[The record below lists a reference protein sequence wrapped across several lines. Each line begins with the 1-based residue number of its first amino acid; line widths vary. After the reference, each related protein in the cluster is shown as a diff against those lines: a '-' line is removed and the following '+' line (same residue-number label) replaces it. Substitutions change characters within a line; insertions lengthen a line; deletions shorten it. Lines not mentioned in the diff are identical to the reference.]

1 MTAFYRYLQKGS
13 LMLHYPQRFE
23 KHRKWFLALAW
34 AGIAAVAA
42 LSVAAGIPM
51 VRFASQP
58 EKFRD
63 WIASNG
69 VWGDLAFVGMV
80 MLQILIAV
88 IPGEPFEIAAGYA
101 FGAWEGT
108 VLYLLASTLGSMG
121 VFFLVRR
128 FGRPLVEL
136 LFPPEKLRW
145 LRFLKTNPKRE
156 LLFLLVFMLPGTPK
170 DLLCYFAGLTDIR
183 IPVWL
188 VICSLGRIPSVITST
203 LGGDALGERNYTFA
217 ILVFAVSL
225 AVSAGGLWLF
235 HRICARRERKK

>member
-1 MTAFYRYLQKGS
+1 MIQDRQQFMKN
-13 LMLHYPQRFE
+13 
-23 KHRKWFLALAW
+23 RKWFLALAW

-42 LSVAAGIPM
+42 LSVIAGIPM

-58 EKFRD
+58 ERFRD
-63 WIASNG
+63 WIDSHG
-69 VWGDLAFVGMV
+69 LWGDLAFVGMV
-80 MLQILIAV
+80 MAQILIAV

-101 FGAWEGT
+101 FGALEGT
-108 VLYLLASTLGSMG
+108 LLYLLAATLGSMG

-145 LRFLKTNPKRE
+145 LRFLKTSPKRE

-203 LGGDALGERNYTFA
+203 IGGDALGEQNYTFA
-217 ILVFAVSL
+217 IIVFAVSL
-225 AVSAGGLWLF
+225 AISAGGLWLF
-235 HRICARRERKK
+235 HRICGKRENRKEER

>member
-1 MTAFYRYLQKGS
+1 MIQDRHQFLKN
-13 LMLHYPQRFE
+13 
-23 KHRKWFLALAW
+23 RKWFLALAW

-42 LSVAAGIPM
+42 LSVIAGIPM

-58 EKFRD
+58 ERFRD
-63 WIASNG
+63 WIDSHG
-69 VWGDLAFVGMV
+69 LWGDLAFVGMV
-80 MLQILIAV
+80 MAQILIAV

-108 VLYLLASTLGSMG
+108 LLYLLAATLGSLG

-145 LRFLKTNPKRE
+145 LRFLKTSPKRE

-217 ILVFAVSL
+217 IIVFAVSL
-225 AVSAGGLWLF
+225 AVSAVGLWLF
-235 HRICARRERKK
+235 HRVCARRERKK

>member
-1 MTAFYRYLQKGS
+1 MTHNPDG
-13 LMLHYPQRFE
+13 FE
-23 KHRKWFLALAW
+23 SKRKIFLALAW
-34 AGIAAVAA
+34 VGILAVAV
-42 LSVAAGIPM
+42 LTVAAGIPM

-63 WIASNG
+63 WIDSHG

-80 MLQILIAV
+80 ITQILIAV

-108 VLYLLASTLGSMG
+108 LLYLAAATAGSMG
-121 VFFLVRR
+121 VFVLVRR

-145 LRFLKTNPKRE
+145 LRFLKTSPKRE

-188 VICSLGRIPSVITST
+188 LICSLGRIPSVITST
-203 LGGDALGERNYTFA
+203 IGGDALGERNYTFA
-217 ILVFAVSL
+217 IVVFAVSL

-235 HRICARRERKK
+235 QRICTRRERKNSRPEER

>member
-1 MTAFYRYLQKGS
+1 MNDN
-13 LMLHYPQRFE
+13 PQRFD
-23 KHRKWFLALAW
+23 KHRKLFLALAW
-34 AGIAAVAA
+34 AGIAAVAV
-42 LSVAAGIPM
+42 LSVAAGVPM

-63 WIASNG
+63 WIASHG
-69 VWGDLAFVGMV
+69 IWGALAFVGMV
-80 MLQILIAV
+80 ILQILIAV

-101 FGAWEGT
+101 VGAWEGT
-108 VLYLLASTLGSMG
+108 ALYLLAATVGSLG

-145 LRFLKTNPKRE
+145 LRFLKTNPRRE

>member
-1 MTAFYRYLQKGS
+1 MKQQGKKKIGVILGLGAIAALLFILWQLFGAS
-13 LMLHYPQRFE
+13 LMGLISDPASFRAWVEAKGWYSRLF
-23 KHRKWFLALAW
+23 FL
-34 AGIAAVAA
+34 
-42 LSVAAGIPM
+42 
-51 VRFASQP
+51 
-58 EKFRD
+58 
-63 WIASNG
+63 
-69 VWGDLAFVGMV
+69 GMV
-80 MLQILIAV
+80 VFQVIVAV

-108 VLYLLASTLGSMG
+108 TLYLLAATVGSLG

-145 LRFLKTNPKRE
+145 LRFLKTNPRRE

-217 ILVFAVSL
+217 IIVFAVSL
-225 AVSAGGLWLF
+225 AISAAGLWLF
-235 HRICARRERKK
+235 HRICARRENRK

>member
-1 MTAFYRYLQKGS
+1 MIQD
-13 LMLHYPQRFE
+13 HQWFE

-42 LSVAAGIPM
+42 LSVAAGVPM

-63 WIASNG
+63 WIASHG
-69 VWGDLAFVGMV
+69 VWGALAFVGMV
-80 MLQILIAV
+80 MAQILIAV

-108 VLYLLASTLGSMG
+108 LLYLLAASLGSMG

-136 LFPPEKLRW
+136 LLPPEKLRW
-145 LRFLKTNPKRE
+145 RRFLKTSPKRE
-156 LLFLLVFMLPGTPK
+156 LLFLLVFTLPGTPK

-217 ILVFAVSL
+217 IIVFAVSL
-225 AVSAGGLWLF
+225 AVSAVGLWLF
-235 HRICARRERKK
+235 HRVCARRERKK

>member
-1 MTAFYRYLQKGS
+1 MTHDRQWFSQHK
-13 LMLHYPQRFE
+13 
-23 KHRKWFLALAW
+23 KWFLALAW

-42 LSVAAGIPM
+42 LSVAAGVPM

-58 EKFRD
+58 EKFRS
-63 WIASNG
+63 WIDSHG
-69 VWGDLAFVGMV
+69 VWGSLAFVGMV
-80 MLQILIAV
+80 IAQILIAV

-101 FGAWEGT
+101 FGAFEGT
-108 VLYLLASTLGSMG
+108 LLYLLAATLGSLG

-145 LRFLKTNPKRE
+145 LRFLKTSPKRE

-203 LGGDALGERNYTFA
+203 IGGDALGERNYTFA
-217 ILVFAVSL
+217 IVVFAVSL
-225 AVSAGGLWLF
+225 AVSAVGLWLF
-235 HRICARRERKK
+235 HRICARRERKNKHRTER

>member
-1 MTAFYRYLQKGS
+1 M
-13 LMLHYPQRFE
+13 
-23 KHRKWFLALAW
+23 FLALAW
-34 AGIAAVAA
+34 AGILVVAA
-42 LSVAAGIPM
+42 LTVAAGIPM

-58 EKFRD
+58 EKFRS
-63 WIASNG
+63 WIDSHG
-69 VWGDLAFVGMV
+69 LWGDLAFVGMV
-80 MLQILIAV
+80 MAQILIAV

-101 FGAWEGT
+101 FGTLEGT
-108 VLYLLASTLGSMG
+108 LLYLLAATAGSMA

-145 LRFLKTNPKRE
+145 LRFLKTSPKRE

-170 DLLCYFAGLTDIR
+170 DLLCYFAGLTDLR

-203 LGGDALGERNYTFA
+203 VGGDALGERNYTFA
-217 ILVFAVSL
+217 VIVFAVSL
-225 AVSAGGLWLF
+225 AISAGGLWLF
-235 HRICARRERKK
+235 HRICGKRENRKEER

>member
-1 MTAFYRYLQKGS
+1 MIQDRQQFLKN
-13 LMLHYPQRFE
+13 
-23 KHRKWFLALAW
+23 RKWFLALAW

-42 LSVAAGIPM
+42 LSVIAGIPM

-58 EKFRD
+58 ERFRD
-63 WIASNG
+63 WIDSHG
-69 VWGDLAFVGMV
+69 LWGDLAFVGMV
-80 MLQILIAV
+80 MAQILIAV

-108 VLYLLASTLGSMG
+108 LLYLLAATLGSMG

-145 LRFLKTNPKRE
+145 LRFLKTSPKRE

-203 LGGDALGERNYTFA
+203 IGGDALGERNYTFA
-217 ILVFAVSL
+217 IIVFAVSL
-225 AVSAGGLWLF
+225 AISAGGLWLF
-235 HRICARRERKK
+235 HRICGKRENRKEER

>member
-1 MTAFYRYLQKGS
+1 MIQD
-13 LMLHYPQRFE
+13 HQWFE

-42 LSVAAGIPM
+42 LSVAAGVPM

-63 WIASNG
+63 WIASHG
-69 VWGDLAFVGMV
+69 VWGALAFVGMV
-80 MLQILIAV
+80 MAQILIAV

-108 VLYLLASTLGSMG
+108 LLYLLAASLGSMG

-145 LRFLKTNPKRE
+145 LRFLKTSPKRE
-156 LLFLLVFMLPGTPK
+156 LLFLLVFTLPGTPK

-217 ILVFAVSL
+217 VIVFAASL

-235 HRICARRERKK
+235 HRLCARRERKN

>member
-1 MTAFYRYLQKGS
+1 MD
-13 LMLHYPQRFE
+13 
-23 KHRKWFLALAW
+23 
-34 AGIAAVAA
+34 I
-42 LSVAAGIPM
+42 
-51 VRFASQP
+51 
-58 EKFRD
+58 
-63 WIASNG
+63 
-69 VWGDLAFVGMV
+69 
-80 MLQILIAV
+80 
-88 IPGEPFEIAAGYA
+88 
-101 FGAWEGT
+101 
-108 VLYLLASTLGSMG
+108 
-121 VFFLVRR
+121 
-128 FGRPLVEL
+128 
-136 LFPPEKLRW
+136 
-145 LRFLKTNPKRE
+145 RFLKTNPKRE

>member
-1 MTAFYRYLQKGS
+1 MIQD
-13 LMLHYPQRFE
+13 HQWFE

-42 LSVAAGIPM
+42 LSVAAGVPM

-63 WIASNG
+63 WIASHG
-69 VWGDLAFVGMV
+69 VWGALAFVGMV
-80 MLQILIAV
+80 MAQILIAV

-108 VLYLLASTLGSMG
+108 LLYLLAASLGSMG

-145 LRFLKTNPKRE
+145 LRFLKTSPKRE
-156 LLFLLVFMLPGTPK
+156 LLFLLVFTLPGTPK

-217 ILVFAVSL
+217 IIVFAVSL
-225 AVSAGGLWLF
+225 AVSAVGLWLF
-235 HRICARRERKK
+235 HRVCARKERKK

>member
-1 MTAFYRYLQKGS
+1 MIQDR
-13 LMLHYPQRFE
+13 QRFE

-42 LSVAAGIPM
+42 LSVAAGVPM

-63 WIASNG
+63 WIASHG
-69 VWGDLAFVGMV
+69 VWGALAFVGMV
-80 MLQILIAV
+80 MAQILIAV

-108 VLYLLASTLGSMG
+108 LLYLLAASLGSMG

-145 LRFLKTNPKRE
+145 LRFLKTSPKRE

-203 LGGDALGERNYTFA
+203 LGGDALGERNYTVA
-217 ILVFAVSL
+217 VIVFAASL

-235 HRICARRERKK
+235 HRLCARRERK

>member
-1 MTAFYRYLQKGS
+1 MIQDRQQFLKN
-13 LMLHYPQRFE
+13 
-23 KHRKWFLALAW
+23 RKWFLALAW

-42 LSVAAGIPM
+42 LSVIAGIPM

-58 EKFRD
+58 ERFRD
-63 WIASNG
+63 WIDSHG
-69 VWGDLAFVGMV
+69 LWGDLAFVGMV
-80 MLQILIAV
+80 MAQILIAV

-108 VLYLLASTLGSMG
+108 LLYLLAASLGSMG

-145 LRFLKTNPKRE
+145 LRFLKTSPKRE
-156 LLFLLVFMLPGTPK
+156 LLFLLVFTLPGTPK

-217 ILVFAVSL
+217 VIVFAASL

-235 HRICARRERKK
+235 HRLCARRERKN

>member
-1 MTAFYRYLQKGS
+1 MIQDRQQFMKN
-13 LMLHYPQRFE
+13 
-23 KHRKWFLALAW
+23 RKWFLALAW

-42 LSVAAGIPM
+42 LSVIAGIPM

-58 EKFRD
+58 ERFRD
-63 WIASNG
+63 WIDSHG
-69 VWGDLAFVGMV
+69 LWGDLAFVGMV
-80 MLQILIAV
+80 MAQILIAV

-101 FGAWEGT
+101 FGAPEGT
-108 VLYLLASTLGSMG
+108 LLYLLAATLGSMG

-145 LRFLKTNPKRE
+145 LRFLKTSPKRE

-203 LGGDALGERNYTFA
+203 IGGDALGERNYTFA
-217 ILVFAVSL
+217 IIVFAVSL
-225 AVSAGGLWLF
+225 AISAGGLWLF
-235 HRICARRERKK
+235 HRICGKRENRKEER